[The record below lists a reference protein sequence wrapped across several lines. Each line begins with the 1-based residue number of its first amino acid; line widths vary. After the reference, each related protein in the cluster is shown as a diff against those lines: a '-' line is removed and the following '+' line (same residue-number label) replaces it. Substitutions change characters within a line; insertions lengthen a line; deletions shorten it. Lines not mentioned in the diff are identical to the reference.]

1 MSTAIMH
8 KGEFVIGMA
17 VRPVGSMHVMTLGGT
32 ADEWICSW
40 YDNDEHRAMRY
51 MPEDLEPV
59 CMLVGD
65 MDDDDAGDDDERRDA
80 EAARFN
86 DWTAETPI
94 GERAPLSLGED

>member
-1 MSTAIMH
+1 MSTATMH
-8 KGEFVIGMA
+8 KGEFVAGMA

-65 MDDDDAGDDDERRDA
+65 MGDDDAGDDDDRRDA
-80 EAARFN
+80 EAARSN
-86 DWTAETPI
+86 DWSDEAPI
-94 GERAPLSLGED
+94 GDPEPLGLGED

>member
-8 KGEFVIGMA
+8 KGEFVAGMA

-32 ADEWICSW
+32 AEEWVCSW

-65 MDDDDAGDDDERRDA
+65 MEDDGDAAVDARRDA
-80 EAARFN
+80 EAARSN
-86 DWTAETPI
+86 DWSDEAPI
-94 GERAPLSLGED
+94 GEPEPLGLGED

>member
-8 KGEFVIGMA
+8 KGEFVSGMA
-17 VRPVGSMHVMTLGGT
+17 VRPIGSMHVMTLGGT
-32 ADEWICSW
+32 PDEWICSW

-65 MDDDDAGDDDERRDA
+65 EDDDGDEAR
-80 EAARFN
+80 EAAPDAWAFGAGAR
-86 DWTAETPI
+86 DL
-94 GERAPLSLGED
+94 ERASASLDED

>member
-1 MSTAIMH
+1 MH
-8 KGEFVIGMA
+8 KGEFVAGMA
-17 VRPVGSMHVMTLGGT
+17 VRPIGSMHVMTLGGT

-65 MDDDDAGDDDERRDA
+65 AGVEEDDDGARRDA
-80 EAARFN
+80 RAAASA
-86 DWTAETPI
+86 DWTDDMLDGDADM
-94 GERAPLSLGED
+94 APLSLDEG

>member
-1 MSTAIMH
+1 MH
-8 KGEFVIGMA
+8 KGEFVSGMA
-17 VRPVGSMHVMTLGGT
+17 VRPIGSLHVMKLGGT

-65 MDDDDAGDDDERRDA
+65 AGYGGIAIAAADAVFDTWGFGAPVDEHGR
-80 EAARFN
+80 
-86 DWTAETPI
+86 
-94 GERAPLSLGED
+94 ERASEDED

>member
-1 MSTAIMH
+1 MSTATMY
-8 KGEFVIGMA
+8 KGEFVAGMA

-32 ADEWICSW
+32 PDEWICSW

-65 MDDDDAGDDDERRDA
+65 TEVDADVEWRVA
-80 EAARFN
+80 ITAVPV
-86 DWTAETPI
+86 DWTDETPPDTASI
-94 GERAPLSLGED
+94 SLDED